1 MAIPATGGPYA
12 TLPVGRHSA
21 TFDEVYEHFVEKAP
35 FRERRELIYEALRLY
50 AKVVA
55 KEFSDVTLWIN
66 GGFVTH
72 KPWAAPND
80 TDVAAVVPMTDDT
93 NMCSNTDCLRFLTL
107 QGVMVAIPTTMV
119 PVPRIQPMAGL
130 IDSFV
135 VPDDPIQTAVWDHD
149 WSRVTDQNQNLLP
162 PTILKGY

>member
-1 MAIPATGGPYA
+1 MCCRLLGGSLAIPATGGPYA

-55 KEFSDVTLWIN
+55 
-66 GGFVTH
+66 
-72 KPWAAPND
+72 D

-119 PVPRIQPMAGL
+119 PVPRIQPIGGV
-130 IDSFV
+130 D
-135 VPDDPIQTAVWDHD
+135 
-149 WSRVTDQNQNLLP
+149 
-162 PTILKGY
+162 